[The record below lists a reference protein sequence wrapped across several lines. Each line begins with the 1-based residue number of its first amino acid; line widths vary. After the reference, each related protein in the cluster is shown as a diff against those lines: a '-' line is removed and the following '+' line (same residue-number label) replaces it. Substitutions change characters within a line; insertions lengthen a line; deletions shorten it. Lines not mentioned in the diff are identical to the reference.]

1 METPISK
8 LNYRDADGRDYGNVR
23 SARAAFMR
31 AVQDVH
37 GINLS
42 RCIKFQHCGFT
53 GGVGISDLGELWAH
67 ASSENGL
74 VQEVRVFTD
83 IRTARKWL
91 IQQACRLIDM
101 ERLTMAGH
109 VHKLAT
115 DALEPLR
122 VTPGVSNPLRR
133 RRPRWQHVEQQ
144 AGA

>member
-1 METPISK
+1 METLISK
-8 LNYRDADGRDYGNVR
+8 LNHREADGRDYGNVR
-23 SARAAFMR
+23 SARAAFLR
-31 AVQDVH
+31 VVQEVR
-37 GINLS
+37 GINLTQ
-42 RCIKFQHCGFT
+42 CAKFQHRGFT
-53 GGVGISDLGELWAH
+53 GAVGISGLGELWAH

-91 IQQACRLIDM
+91 IQQACRQIDL

-109 VHKLAT
+109 VHRLAT

-122 VTPGVSNPLRR
+122 VTPGITNPLRR
-133 RRPRWQHVEQQ
+133 RRPRWNHVEQQ